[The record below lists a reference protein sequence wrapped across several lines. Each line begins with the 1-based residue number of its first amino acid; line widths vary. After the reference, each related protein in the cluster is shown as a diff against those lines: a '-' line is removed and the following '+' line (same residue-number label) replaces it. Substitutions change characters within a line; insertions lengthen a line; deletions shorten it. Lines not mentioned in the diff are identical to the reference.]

1 MIILVLGLPG
11 AGKTALSELLAS
23 KVNFIHI
30 NADAVRKD
38 LSSDLGFTNEDRIEQ
53 ARRMGAVARL
63 LNDQGQNVIV
73 DFICPTEKTR
83 NAFGSA
89 DKTIWVDRIQTSRYE
104 NTNSIWQDPTEY
116 DLRIKS
122 NLTVEQEVE
131 LAISAFKLFDWTKP
145 TTLLLG
151 RYQPWHDGHAALKQ
165 EAHKRTKQ
173 VVVGVRTTHNTSEK
187 DPFSYSQVKNFIEEK
202 EENPFVVQFPNITN
216 IVYGRDVGYKIE
228 KVELSSDIESIS
240 ATQIRSKMESI

>member
-1 MIILVLGLPG
+1 MIILVIGLPG
-11 AGKTALSELLAS
+11 SGKTTLSESLAS
-23 KVNFIHI
+23 KINFIHI

-53 ARRMGAVARL
+53 ARRMGAIARL

-73 DFICPTEKTR
+73 DFICPTAETR
-83 NAFGSA
+83 AAFGSA
-89 DKTIWVDRIQTSRYE
+89 DKIVWVDRIDQGRYE
-104 NTNSIWQDPTEY
+104 DTNAMWQDPVIY
-116 DLRIKS
+116 DLRIKA

-131 LAISAFKLFDWTKP
+131 SVISAFDLFDWTKP

-151 RYQPWHDGHAALKQ
+151 RYQPWHDGHAALKG

-173 VVVGVRTTHNTSEK
+173 VVIGVRTTHNTSEK
-187 DPFSYSQVKNFIEEK
+187 DPFSYSQVKGFIEQK
-202 EENPFVVQFPNITN
+202 ENNPFVVQFPNITN

-228 KVELSSDIESIS
+228 KVELSSDIEAIS
-240 ATQIRSKMESI
+240 ATEIRSKMQ

>member
-1 MIILVLGLPG
+1 MIILVIGLPG
-11 AGKTALSELLAS
+11 TGKTALAQALAS

-63 LNDQGQNVIV
+63 LSDQGQNVII
-73 DFICPTEKTR
+73 DFICPTKETR
-83 NAFGSA
+83 AAFGHA
-89 DKTIWVDRIQTSRYE
+89 DRIVWVDRIDQSRFQD
-104 NTNSIWQDPTEY
+104 TNAIWQDPIIY
-116 DLRIKS
+116 DLRIKA

-131 LAISAFKLFDWTKP
+131 AVISAFNLFDWTKP

-151 RYQPWHDGHAALKQ
+151 RYQPWHDGHAALKE

-173 VVVGVRTTHNTSEK
+173 VVIGVRTTHNTSEK
-187 DPFSYSQVKNFIEEK
+187 DPFSYSEVKNFIEQK
-202 EENPFVVQFPNITN
+202 ENNPFVVQFPNITN

-228 KVELSSDIESIS
+228 KVELSSDIEAIS
-240 ATQIRSKMESI
+240 ATEIRSKMNSI